1 MLEDL
6 FKNNKLEYV
15 YLSFSTNIIKPMT
28 LSSNIENLRYFYVN
42 TEFDRVEIALNIT
55 KEYPRMLQFYKIEY
69 RNSWY
74 KYSGAIQGTPNKIKR
89 LKECLIHEY
98 EYTAEWVHTTIF
110 YSTSLYHYTWTF
122 ITIIAMLF
130 NVKTFI
136 QHVFRTRMH

>member
-15 YLSFSTNIIKPMT
+15 YLSFSTNIIEPMT
-28 LSSNIENLRYFYVN
+28 ISSNIENRRYFYVN

-55 KEYPRMLQFYKIEY
+55 KEYPRMLQFYKVEY
-69 RNSWY
+69 RNSGY

-98 EYTAEWVHTTIF
+98 EYTAE
-110 YSTSLYHYTWTF
+110 
-122 ITIIAMLF
+122 
-130 NVKTFI
+130 
-136 QHVFRTRMH
+136 